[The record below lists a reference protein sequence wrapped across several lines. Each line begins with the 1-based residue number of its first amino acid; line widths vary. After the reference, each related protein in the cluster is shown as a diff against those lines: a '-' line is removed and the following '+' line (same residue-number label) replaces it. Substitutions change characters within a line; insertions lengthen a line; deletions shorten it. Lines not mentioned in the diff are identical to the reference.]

1 MQFHVSRMNKDR
13 WPKMAWKYNGREQ
26 EISGTAK
33 AR

>member
-1 MQFHVSRMNKDR
+1 MQFHVSRINEGR
-13 WPKMAWKYNGREQ
+13 WPKMAWKYKRREQ